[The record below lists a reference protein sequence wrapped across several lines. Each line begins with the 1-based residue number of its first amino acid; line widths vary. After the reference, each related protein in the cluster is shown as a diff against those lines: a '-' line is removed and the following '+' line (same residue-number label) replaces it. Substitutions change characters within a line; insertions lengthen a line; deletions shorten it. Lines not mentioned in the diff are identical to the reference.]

1 MPLNKI
7 STDRAMLHMP
17 EVREQVL
24 PSQSV
29 LHSIDFAEAFQ
40 DELLVTEGENFSV
53 FYFILNVF
61 SYLATLGLSCS
72 VYDLLLHC
80 TGSLVMAPEHV
91 GLVALQHVESLFPNQ
106 GSNLHPLCCKV
117 DS

>member
-40 DELLVTEGENFSV
+40 DELLVTEGEN
-53 FYFILNVF
+53 FILNVF

-106 GSNLHPLCCKV
+106 GSNLHPLRCKV